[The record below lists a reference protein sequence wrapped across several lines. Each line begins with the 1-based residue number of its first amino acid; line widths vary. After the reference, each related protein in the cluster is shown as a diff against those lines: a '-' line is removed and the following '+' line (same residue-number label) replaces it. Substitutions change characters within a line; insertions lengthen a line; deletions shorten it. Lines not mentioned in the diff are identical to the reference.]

1 MKKQSSIKFPAI
13 LLNEN
18 LSWKEH
24 LKLMENNISKNIGL
38 IFKSKSIY
46 LFHDGGHYHIETSPL
61 ICRANQWT
69 GFYIITAS
77 VMKELNKDSLWA
89 LYFSY
94 IHSYINYVNL
104 VLRSTHRT
112 YLRKVNS
119 HQKHILRLIH
129 NKNRFYHSK

>member
-46 LFHDGGHYHIETSPL
+46 LFHDGGHYRIETSPL

-77 VMKELNKDSLWA
+77 VMKELNKDSL
-89 LYFSY
+89 
-94 IHSYINYVNL
+94 
-104 VLRSTHRT
+104 
-112 YLRKVNS
+112 
-119 HQKHILRLIH
+119 
-129 NKNRFYHSK
+129 